1 MKAQTLYDKIIE
13 LHTIE
18 NLTADGRERLV
29 YIDRTVVNEY
39 TSPQA
44 FSLLRENKLQVWR
57 PCATLGTVDHVNSSV
72 PYRTEFPS

>member
-29 YIDRTVVNEY
+29 YTVTGRWSMNIPVRK
-39 TSPQA
+39 P
-44 FSLLRENKLQVWR
+44 FSLTRKQTSSLASLRHTR
-57 PCATLGTVDHVNSSV
+57 HGRS
-72 PYRTEFPS
+72 R

>member
-39 TSPQA
+39 TRKPFLSYEKTN
-44 FSLLRENKLQVWR
+44 FKF
-57 PCATLGTVDHVNSSV
+57 GV
-72 PYRTEFPS
+72 PAPHSAR